1 MIILKK
7 YLQGECMNE
16 LFRWSKST
24 MCGFLMSLSLSS
36 PPSATFLSSSSF
48 FFLNFF
54 LYMSLSFFRAS
65 LVAQTA
71 KCLPTMRETW
81 ARSLGR
87 EDPLEKEMPT
97 HSSIL
102 AWKIPWTEDP
112 GSLQSMGSQSPI
124 GSFFKWKWKW
134 SVMPT
139 LCDSPWSSLGQN
151 TEVGSLSLPQVIFPT
166 QGSNP
171 GLPH

>member
-1 MIILKK
+1 
-7 YLQGECMNE
+7 MNSSDG
-16 LFRWSKST
+16 LNQQCVASWCHFP
-24 MCGFLMSLSLSS
+24 FPPLPQPLSLVL
-36 PPSATFLSSSSF
+36 AH

-65 LVAQTA
+65 LVAQTV

-81 ARSLGR
+81 VRSLGR

-112 GSLQSMGSQSPI
+112 CGLQSTGSQSPT

-139 LCDSPWSSLGQN
+139 LSDSPWSSLGQN
-151 TEVGSLSLPQVIFPT
+151 TEVGSLSLPQGIFPT